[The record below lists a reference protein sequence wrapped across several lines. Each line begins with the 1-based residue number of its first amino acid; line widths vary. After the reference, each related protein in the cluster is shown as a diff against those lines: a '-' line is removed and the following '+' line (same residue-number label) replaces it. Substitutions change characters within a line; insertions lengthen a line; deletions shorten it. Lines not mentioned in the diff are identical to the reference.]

1 MLTRSFVIICSN
13 SPSIQ
18 HNRQIKR
25 VDGKRWHLSHHHSL
39 FNTTFSPKFELRCK
53 HSRLVQNRT
62 ALDMETNEAFPA
74 REKNPADFTKLEEK
88 NTKMVLMIWILLL
101 LNDTASTK
109 WSGQINAR
117 PSKWGLGN
125 VQINSIPGVL
135 GWPIIWDLRAVSRVR
150 KNGGESFKNRARE
163 ALECYT

>member
-18 HNRQIKR
+18 HNRQIKS
-25 VDGKRWHLSHHHSL
+25 VDGISATHSL
-39 FNTTFSPKFELRCK
+39 FNTTFSPKFELQCK
-53 HSRLVQNRT
+53 HSRLLQNRT

-74 REKNPADFTKLEEK
+74 RGKNPADFTKLEEN
-88 NTKMVLMIWILLL
+88 NTKMT
-101 LNDTASTK
+101 DTASTR

-135 GWPIIWDLRAVSRVR
+135 AWPIIWDPRAVSRVR

-163 ALECYT
+163 TLECYT

>member
-18 HNRQIKR
+18 HNRQIKS
-25 VDGKRWHLSHHHSL
+25 VDGISATHSL
-39 FNTTFSPKFELRCK
+39 FNTTFSPKFELQCK
-53 HSRLVQNRT
+53 HSRPLQNRT

-74 REKNPADFTKLEEK
+74 RGKNPADFTKLEEN
-88 NTKMVLMIWILLL
+88 NTKMA
-101 LNDTASTK
+101 DTASTK

-135 GWPIIWDLRAVSRVR
+135 GWPIIWDPRAVSRVR
-150 KNGGESFKNRARE
+150 KNSGESFKNRARE
-163 ALECYT
+163 TLECYT

>member
-1 MLTRSFVIICSN
+1 MLTRSFVIISWN

-18 HNRQIKR
+18 HNRQVKR

-39 FNTTFSPKFELRCK
+39 FNTTFSPKFELQCK

-74 REKNPADFTKLEEK
+74 REKNPADFTKLEEE
-88 NTKMVLMIWILLL
+88 NTKMA
-101 LNDTASTK
+101 DTASTK
-109 WSGQINAR
+109 WSGQINRR

-125 VQINSIPGVL
+125 VQINSISGVL
-135 GWPIIWDLRAVSRVR
+135 GWPIIWDPRGVSRVR
-150 KNGGESFKNRARE
+150 KNGGESFQNRARE
-163 ALECYT
+163 ALEYYT